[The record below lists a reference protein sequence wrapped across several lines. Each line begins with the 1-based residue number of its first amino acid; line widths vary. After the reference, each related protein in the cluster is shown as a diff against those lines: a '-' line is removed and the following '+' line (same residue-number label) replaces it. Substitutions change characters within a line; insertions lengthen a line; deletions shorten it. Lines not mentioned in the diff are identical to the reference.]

1 MQNIKQK
8 YCKYIDKSLA
18 LIYNNN
24 CYVTS
29 VIERRIYMPPKI
41 KITADEIIKAAIEL
55 VRESGIDALNARA
68 LAKRLNCS
76 TQPIFRD
83 FRTMDEIKQLVLQK
97 AYEIYVEYIH
107 NAMRQNDYPPY
118 KASGMAYIRFANEE
132 RQLFLLLFMRDRS
145 AEQIPE
151 KESLTDELT
160 ELIAKGAG
168 IDEKSAYRL
177 QIEMWLLVH
186 GIAAMAATNYLN
198 ITENDASDMLT
209 HAYKGLVRIFKEEQ
223 K

>member
-1 MQNIKQK
+1 
-8 YCKYIDKSLA
+8 
-18 LIYNNN
+18 
-24 CYVTS
+24 
-29 VIERRIYMPPKI
+29 MPPKV
-41 KITADEIIKAAIEL
+41 KITSNEIIAAAVDI
-55 VRESGIDALNARA
+55 VRESGIDSLNARA

-83 FRTMDEIKQLVLQK
+83 FRSMDEIKQLVLQK
-97 AYEIYVEYIH
+97 AFEIYVEYIH
-107 NAMRQNDYPPY
+107 NAMRQNEYPPY
-118 KASGMAYIRFANEE
+118 KASGMAYIRFATDE

-145 AEQIPE
+145 DEQIPE
-151 KESLTDELT
+151 KEALTDELT
-160 ELIAKGAG
+160 ELIAKGTG

-177 QIEMWLLVH
+177 QIEMWMLVH

-209 HAYKGLVRIFKEEQ
+209 HAYKGLVSQFKEEQ